1 MLFLSVLIYIFIEKI
16 DAVVWSEDMEV
27 VSLTMTMEPKIEGEN
42 SMRIDIKCKA
52 ITIALDLNFKIWIF
66 LEFLGK

>member
-27 VSLTMTMEPKIEGEN
+27 VSLTMTMEPKNEGEN
-42 SMRIDIKCKA
+42 SMRIK
-52 ITIALDLNFKIWIF
+52 
-66 LEFLGK
+66 